1 MKQEELKQTTPTGG
15 VPLAIIGIGC
25 LFPQAGDSS
34 AYWANIR
41 EGIDSIT
48 DIPATHWSVKDYHD
62 QNPKSPDMTY
72 GQRGGFLS
80 EVPFNPMEFNIP
92 PATLEAIDTSQLLGL
107 VAAGQALKDAGF
119 DVKFAVASSDGYLPV
134 TVVKGVGT
142 FYNTDE
148 EVYADT
154 PNGEGEEIECDGP
167 SVVAW
172 AKRCNGP
179 VRESSSKV
187 LSILCEED
195 QGPRAA
201 CGTR

>member
-1 MKQEELKQTTPTGG
+1 MKTSRKSILDTDLDERKSCGWR
-15 VPLAIIGIGC
+15 PL
-25 LFPQAGDSS
+25 
-34 AYWANIR
+34 
-41 EGIDSIT
+41 
-48 DIPATHWSVKDYHD
+48 
-62 QNPKSPDMTY
+62 
-72 GQRGGFLS
+72 QRTRKPRDG
-80 EVPFNPMEFNIP
+80 
-92 PATLEAIDTSQLLGL
+92 AA
-107 VAAGQALKDAGF
+107 VAAARELHQALKDAGF